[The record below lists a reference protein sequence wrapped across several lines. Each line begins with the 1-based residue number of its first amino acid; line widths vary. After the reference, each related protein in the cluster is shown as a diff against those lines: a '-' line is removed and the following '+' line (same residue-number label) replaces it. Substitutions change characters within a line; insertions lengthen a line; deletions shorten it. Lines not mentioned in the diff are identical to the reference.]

1 MIENNVITPKKT
13 IFSGLEKFVSGLKEI
28 RLHWMT
34 PSEKSCSEFIS
45 DRWFFWTFMVSQ
57 FVIWT
62 STVHGFKSMWRFV
75 RKLSLVWNVIQ
86 LVQPEQLLLPKIRAL
101 GRILHRHQILRN
113 HQNRQTQIERSI
125 YQEVDRHHFEV
136 LEKFHFRRL
145 RIFSF
150 SSIKFL
156 SA

>member
-1 MIENNVITPKKT
+1 MSPKKT

-28 RLHWMT
+28 RLHGMT
-34 PSEKSCSEFIS
+34 PSEKSRSEFIS

-57 FVIWT
+57 FVMWT
-62 STVHGFKSMWRFV
+62 WIIKFMWQFV

-86 LVQPEQLLLPKIRAL
+86 LVQREQPLLPKIRAL

-113 HQNRQTQIERSI
+113 HQSRQTQIERSI
-125 YQEVDRHHFEV
+125 YQEVDRHHFEA

-145 RIFSF
+145 RIFHSRVSNFYLHSF
-150 SSIKFL
+150 IDYNL
-156 SA
+156 